1 MGLVK
6 FEWIAAQ
13 ERGWSAPDTYVCVD
27 CVNDSYLKT
36 LIRRT
41 ACSDTCDYCRRQD
54 ARAIAA
60 ESSVVVEAVY
70 DAVNA
75 YFCEPTVAGV
85 PYDGGFIIEPFGID
99 EVLGELGFDGHPE
112 FLHAVIDSEANGNGF
127 VPAVGGDWAGNHE
140 HEVLSS
146 AWHLF
151 SNAIKHETRFHFAN
165 TPRSRVLSPYE
176 IDIADMLPAI
186 AKLLCRQMR
195 VLPVGKKVYR
205 ARIRRREEAWQP
217 TASEMGPP
225 PKQLTPAGRMNPA
238 GILYLYTAFDKTTAR
253 RELGSRELTNETV
266 FTATYEL
273 TRPLL
278 VIDLTAS
285 PPIPSLFDI
294 TKKEAREHALFV
306 RQFADHISKP
316 ITRDGCELIEYAPS
330 QVICEY
336 LAQVFPNA
344 DGKRLGG
351 LIYQSSVQCGGKNLV
366 VFPEDRF
373 TGTFHGLTFLKAI

>member
-6 FEWIAAQ
+6 SEWIEAQ

-27 CVNDSYLKT
+27 CVYDSYLKD
-36 LIRRT
+36 LIQRT
-41 ACSDTCDYCRRQD
+41 ACSDTCDYCLRRD
-54 ARAIAA
+54 TRAIATA
-60 ESSVVVEAVY
+60 SSVVVEAVY

-85 PYDGGFIIEPFGID
+85 PYDGGFIVEPLGID
-99 EVLGELGFDGHPE
+99 EVLGELGFDGHPD
-112 FLHAVIDSEANGNGF
+112 FLQAVIDSEANGNDF
-127 VPAVGGDWAGNHE
+127 VPAVGGDWAGNHT

-165 TPRSRVLSPYE
+165 TPRSSARSPYE
-176 IDIADMLPAI
+176 IDIADVLPAI
-186 AKLLCRQMR
+186 AKHLCRQMR

-205 ARIRRREEAWQP
+205 ARIRKREETWQP

-225 PKQLTPAGRMNPA
+225 PKQLAPAGRMNPA
-238 GILYLYTAFDKTTAR
+238 GIPYLYTAFDKATAR
-253 RELGSRELTNETV
+253 REVDTNETV

-273 TRPLL
+273 KRPLP
-278 VIDLTAS
+278 VIDLTVS

-294 TKKEAREHALFV
+294 ENKELREHALFV
-306 RQFADHISKP
+306 REFAEAISKP
-316 ITRDGCELIEYAPS
+316 ITRDGFEHIEYVPT

-336 LAQVFPNA
+336 LAHVFQNA
-344 DGKRLGG
+344 DGKKLGG
-351 LIYQSSVQCGGKNLV
+351 LIYQSSVHGSGKNLV

-373 TGTFHGLTFLKAI
+373 TGTFHGLTFLKAT